1 MNKYYQQEILYT
13 ILGNVSY
20 FYEKNKKSYNKKCKD
35 FIMSLPFVI
44 FPDESKNELFKIIID
59 NPIDSYLDSQDDL
72 KKYCFY
78 IYKKFSMF
86 LSLEYDDYEK
96 FHEQIKFK
104 IENDNQVIREIR
116 YKYIKM
122 FIFLFIMIFIIVI
135 YHKYL

>member
-1 MNKYYQQEILYT
+1 
-13 ILGNVSY
+13 
-20 FYEKNKKSYNKKCKD
+20 
-35 FIMSLPFVI
+35 
-44 FPDESKNELFKIIID
+44 
-59 NPIDSYLDSQDDL
+59 
-72 KKYCFY
+72 
-78 IYKKFSMF
+78 MF

>member
-20 FYEKNKKSYNKKCKD
+20 FYENKKSYNKKCKD

-72 KKYCFY
+72 K
-78 IYKKFSMF
+78 
-86 LSLEYDDYEK
+86 
-96 FHEQIKFK
+96 
-104 IENDNQVIREIR
+104 NTV
-116 YKYIKM
+116 
-122 FIFLFIMIFIIVI
+122 FIFIKNFLCF
-135 YHKYL
+135 

>member
-59 NPIDSYLDSQDDL
+59 NPIDSYLDNQDDL

-78 IYKKFSMF
+78 IYKKFSIF
-86 LSLEYDDYEK
+86 LNLEYDNYEE
-96 FHEQIKFK
+96 FHDKIKFK
-104 IENDNQVIREIR
+104 VPDNV
-116 YKYIKM
+116 K
-122 FIFLFIMIFIIVI
+122 IIVET
-135 YHKYL
+135 K